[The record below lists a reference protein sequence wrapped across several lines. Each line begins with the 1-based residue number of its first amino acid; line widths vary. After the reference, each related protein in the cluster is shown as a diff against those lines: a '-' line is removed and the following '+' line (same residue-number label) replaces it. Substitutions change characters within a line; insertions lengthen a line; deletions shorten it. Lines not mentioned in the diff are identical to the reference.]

1 MDGHPLI
8 DFKQCGEVA
17 EQIEA
22 LVQYSPRTHSTTR
35 PDVLAYVEYSLKS
48 SNGDDARRAAE
59 GRSANLAI
67 EELEQRNSHSLRF
80 AWSTL
85 RPWRK

>member
-8 DFKQCGEVA
+8 DFKQCSEVA

-22 LVQYSPRTHSTTR
+22 LVQYSPTHNTTR
-35 PDVLAYVEYSLKS
+35 SDVLAYVEYSLKS
-48 SNGDDARRAAE
+48 SNGDDARRAVE

-67 EELEQRNSHSLRF
+67 EELEQRNSRSLRF
-80 AWSTL
+80 AWST
-85 RPWRK
+85 P